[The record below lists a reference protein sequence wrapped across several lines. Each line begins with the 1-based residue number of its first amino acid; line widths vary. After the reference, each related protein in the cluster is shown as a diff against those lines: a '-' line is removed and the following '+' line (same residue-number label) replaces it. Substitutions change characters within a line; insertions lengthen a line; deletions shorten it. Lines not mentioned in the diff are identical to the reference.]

1 MSRPIDLPVPFT
13 YRREIFWGD
22 TDTALIVYTGRFLD
36 YALEAIEAWF
46 RATLGT
52 DWYAMNVDLGL
63 GTPYVHVDI
72 DFISPLT
79 PRDVLEVR
87 VHVASIGRSSLGFS
101 VAGYANGERLSFR
114 GNLVSAFVNIKTM
127 AKIAIPDEYR
137 GRIEAYR
144 DAHAGE
150 LA

>member
-1 MSRPIDLPVPFT
+1 MSKPTEAPAPFT

-52 DWYAMNVDLGL
+52 DWYAMNVDLGI

-72 DFISPLT
+72 DFVSPLT

-87 VHVASIGRSSLGFS
+87 VHVARVGKSSLGFS

-114 GNLVSAFVNIKTM
+114 GNLVSAFVNIRSMEKIPIPEDFR
-127 AKIAIPDEYR
+127 AKIV
-137 GRIEAYR
+137 AYR
-144 DAHAGE
+144 EAHDGE
-150 LA
+150 TA

>member
-1 MSRPIDLPVPFT
+1 MLKPTDAPVPFT

-36 YALEAIEAWF
+36 YSLEAIEAWF
-46 RATLGT
+46 RATLGI
-52 DWYAMNVDLGL
+52 DWYAMNVDLGI

-72 DFISPLT
+72 DFVSPLT

-87 VHVASIGRSSLGFS
+87 VHVASIGRSSLGFT
-101 VAGYANGERLSFR
+101 VTGYANGERLSFR
-114 GNLVSAFVNIKTM
+114 GTMVSAFVNIKTM
-127 AKIAIPDEYR
+127 AKIPIPDEYR
-137 GRIEAYR
+137 TKIVAYR

-150 LA
+150 VA